1 MKNVA
6 LATLLLALLA
16 MPFPASAQSKAPPQA
31 QAQPPAAAPAQKSA
45 QPVAPVTAAPATAQA
60 MPMARATRRVPS
72 TADARVCLEFQDN
85 LQVMKCAEKYR
96 WAS

>member
-1 MKNVA
+1 MRTIA
-6 LATLLLALLA
+6 LATALFALLA
-16 MPFPASAQSKAPPQA
+16 APFPASTQTKAPPPA
-31 QAQPPAAAPAQKSA
+31 KSPPSAAAPVQQSA
-45 QPVAPVTAAPATAQA
+45 QPAATAVAAPAATAA
-60 MPMARATRRVPS
+60 KAKPATARRVPS